1 MNDDLVKR
9 LRVVAHKTTEQ
20 NATLAA
26 GLGVSS
32 TTQSREYIECILDEA
47 ADRIEELEA
56 KLKTSEEIGLAFE
69 EEAGQLRAKLAKAV
83 EALSRVVRRDDDAFQ
98 WAVWTLAEITNDARI

>member
-1 MNDDLVKR
+1 MSDDLVKR

-56 KLKTSEEIGLAFE
+56 KLA
-69 EEAGQLRAKLAKAV
+69 EAKGWI
-83 EALSRVVRRDDDAFQ
+83 EYHRDGRGINHNSFLF
-98 WAVWTLAEITNDARI
+98 TAEIDRLLGEKQ